1 MKIGTWNFVFIKGV
15 LLIERWNG
23 DRKNRDIVINKF
35 KQELILVLFI
45 VPVALFFFWWY
56 VKATYL
62 NPAPKAQ
69 ANPAQQV
76 QQQAKRVEQQ
86 PAQPTQATQEKRR
99 YYINQKDVRIKK
111 VY

>member
-35 KQELILVLFI
+35 KQELIAILFI
-45 VPVALFFFWWY
+45 VPVALFFIWWY
-56 VKATYL
+56 IKSTYL

-69 ANPAQQV
+69 AQAQQV
-76 QQQAKRVEQQ
+76 QQAKTVEQQ
-86 PAQPTQATQEKRR
+86 PEQPAQEKRR